1 MQSDKEGNNHLYTMI
16 LILKV
21 MKIKLQHWFQYFY
34 YLSCQS
40 SNVFMPSEVISILLC
55 IPRIINPWMLEIRLT
70 YSVVKTHIMSKLG
83 MFYFFLNNY
92 FIEIAYI
99 IWLIHAWQN
108 NFFFYFYFNCLSEI
122 ETASNGCY
130 NQRSN

>member
-108 NFFFYFYFNCLSEI
+108 NFFYFYFNCLSEI